1 MPVHPIFLTV
11 SPSIFTP
18 LTQPQT
24 TRRRCSHSILLIV
37 DDPKRR
43 RTIPKQVQ
51 RARCC
56 TKWNYLR
63 RRAGKHALVRLSSWL
78 SLVSSSALL
87 RRCFRQPPDGV
98 FPSSTSTSCARLDI
112 QPHYSGLAAGWPK
125 ICQVHV
131 ALLGFPACSLAAT
144 PCCSPETSL
153 RCQVNA
159 SLRYTFS
166 RINRSVSSS

>member
-1 MPVHPIFLTV
+1 MPVHLIFLTV

-18 LTQPQT
+18 LTQPPT
-24 TRRRCSHSILLIV
+24 TRRQCSHSILLTV
-37 DDPKRR
+37 DDPERR

-63 RRAGKHALVRLSSWL
+63 RRAGKHALVRLSSRL
-78 SLVSSSALL
+78 LLVSPSALL
-87 RRCFRQPPDGV
+87 RRCIRQPPDGV
-98 FPSSTSTSCARLDI
+98 FSSSTSTSCARPDN

-131 ALLGFPACSLAAT
+131 ALLGFRACSLAAT
-144 PCCSPETSL
+144 SAVPQKP
-153 RCQVNA
+153 A
-159 SLRYTFS
+159 SGAK
-166 RINRSVSSS
+166 

>member
-24 TRRRCSHSILLIV
+24 TQRRCSHSILLIV

-131 ALLGFPACSLAAT
+131 ALLGFQPAAWLPPPAVLQK
-144 PCCSPETSL
+144 P
-153 RCQVNA
+153 A
-159 SLRYTFS
+159 SGAK
-166 RINRSVSSS
+166 